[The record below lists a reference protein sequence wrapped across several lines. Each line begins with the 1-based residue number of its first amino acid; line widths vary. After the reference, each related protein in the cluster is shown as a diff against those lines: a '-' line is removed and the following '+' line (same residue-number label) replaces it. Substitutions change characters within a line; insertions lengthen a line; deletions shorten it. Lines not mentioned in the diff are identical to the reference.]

1 VLSKLTIKH
10 LLALVVVGAAT
21 ATASGSPSASAEPAA
36 SHIVDRTF
44 ACSPALIGGIRQI
57 DTRAYRRSGKRG
69 ASWDRP
75 AFADVSTTV
84 SGAAATII
92 EDELAWVTSGR
103 PSSDATVA
111 TTIPGFTF
119 PMRSWGTLAFNAK
132 LCRPTTVKVTLG
144 RSGLGGG
151 PVAAT
156 DDRWDCASG
165 RRVLVRIRAM
175 LTAPTRLTGYRGF
188 LRTTVPVESASL
200 AVQAVSGK
208 RLVFSQVLPSGKALL
223 YTSPTCFPD

>member
-1 VLSKLTIKH
+1 MRLAVISTGAVL
-10 LLALVVVGAAT
+10 AVVAAI
-21 ATASGSPSASAEPAA
+21 SLQPAA
-36 SHIVDRTF
+36 NAQSGARVIDRTF
-44 ACSPALIGGIRQI
+44 ACNPALIGGIRQI

-75 AFADVSTTV
+75 AFADVSTSV
-84 SGAAATII
+84 SGAAATAI

-103 PSSDATVA
+103 PSAEATVVS
-111 TTIPGFTF
+111 TLVGFTF
-119 PMRSWGTLAFNAK
+119 PMRSWGTLAFNPR
-132 LCRPTTVKVTLG
+132 LCRPTTAKVALG
-144 RSGLGGG
+144 RTGLRGG
-151 PVAAT
+151 PVGAT

-165 RRVLVRIRAM
+165 RRVLVRIRAT
-175 LTAPTRLTGYRGF
+175 LTAPAQLTGYRGF

-200 AVQAVSGK
+200 AVQADSGK

>member
-1 VLSKLTIKH
+1 MARCITVIGL
-10 LLALVVVGAAT
+10 LVVAAAT
-21 ATASGSPSASAEPAA
+21 ASASPSGAQS
-36 SHIVDRTF
+36 SGRLIDRTF
-44 ACSPALIGGIRQI
+44 VCSPARIGGIRQI

-69 ASWDRP
+69 ATWDRP

-92 EDELAWVTSGR
+92 EDELAWVTAGR
-103 PSSDATVA
+103 PSAEATVA

-119 PMRSWGTLAFNAK
+119 PMRSWGTLAFNSR
-132 LCRPTTVKVTLG
+132 LCRPSTVRVALG
-144 RSGLGGG
+144 RTGLRGG
-151 PVAAT
+151 PVGAT

-165 RRVLVRIRAM
+165 RRVLVRIRAVM
-175 LTAPTRLTGYRGF
+175 TAPTRLTGYRGF

-200 AVQAVSGK
+200 AVEAASGR

>member
-1 VLSKLTIKH
+1 MRAAAIVIGAV
-10 LLALVVVGAAT
+10 LALVAAI
-21 ATASGSPSASAEPAA
+21 SLQPAA
-36 SHIVDRTF
+36 SAQSAARMIDRTF
-44 ACSPALIGGIRQI
+44 ACNPALIGGIRQI
-57 DTRAYRRSGKRG
+57 DTRAYRSSGKRG
-69 ASWDRP
+69 ASWNRP

-103 PSSDATVA
+103 PSSEATVA

-119 PMRSWGTLAFNAK
+119 PMRSWGTLAFNAR
-132 LCRPTTVKVTLG
+132 LCRPTTAKVALG
-144 RSGLGGG
+144 RAGLRGG
-151 PVAAT
+151 PVGAT

-165 RRVLVRIRAM
+165 RRVLVRIRAT
-175 LTAPTRLTGYRGF
+175 LTSPARLTGYRGF

-200 AVQAVSGK
+200 AVQAASGK

>member
-1 VLSKLTIKH
+1 VL
-10 LLALVVVGAAT
+10 AAI
-21 ATASGSPSASAEPAA
+21 AVAMLQPAA
-36 SHIVDRTF
+36 SAQSAARVIDRTF
-44 ACSPALIGGIRQI
+44 ACNPALIGGIRQI
-57 DTRAYRRSGKRG
+57 DTRAYRQSGKRG
-69 ASWDRP
+69 AAWDRP

-103 PSSDATVA
+103 PSAEATVA

-119 PMRSWGTLAFNAK
+119 PMRSWGTLAFNSR
-132 LCRPTTVKVTLG
+132 LCRPSTVKVALG
-144 RSGLGGG
+144 RTGLRGG
-151 PVAAT
+151 PVGAT

-165 RRVLVRIRAM
+165 RRVLVRIRAVM
-175 LTAPTRLTGYRGF
+175 TAPARLTGYRGF

-200 AVQAVSGK
+200 AVEAASGR